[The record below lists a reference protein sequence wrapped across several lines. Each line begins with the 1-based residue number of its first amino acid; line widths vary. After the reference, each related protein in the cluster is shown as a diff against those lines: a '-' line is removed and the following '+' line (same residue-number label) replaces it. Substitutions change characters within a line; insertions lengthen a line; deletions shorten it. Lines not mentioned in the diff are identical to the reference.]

1 MSQDPYRPITTSRR
15 LAVPKNHRVW
25 TTSRAFPA
33 NAPLPLIGQTMEGIL
48 GTGADADGNL
58 WSTHRIISQ
67 PVMGKSD
74 GALVQISLT
83 HSTVPGLQ
91 SGGSFATF
99 TEYESF
105 AFRFPPIYPNSTA
118 FFPGGSQQRPRTVTG
133 RVVYEYA
140 EVGSSRFNGWRGEES
155 IWNYTDPTSGPF
167 EVKSNIAKE
176 SSVEYEIP
184 DGGYS
189 TVGRWLS
196 APFIFQDTINDAIA
210 INIPGELAYTVAASA
225 PSASTY
231 AGWVAAR
238 TEFIAARSIFQWQGD
253 IYGRRTVYVMAQ

>member
-1 MSQDPYRPITTSRR
+1 MSDPFRPITTSRR
-15 LAVPKNHRVW
+15 LDVPRNHRVW
-25 TTSRAFPA
+25 TTSRQFPA
-33 NAPLPLIGQTMEGIL
+33 DFPLPLIGATMEGIL
-48 GTGADADGNL
+48 GPGNDPDGFA
-58 WSTHRIISQ
+58 WSMHRILSQ
-67 PVMGKSD
+67 PSIGRAE
-74 GALVQISLT
+74 GALVPISIT

-91 SGGSFATF
+91 SGGTFTTF

-105 AFRFPPIYPNSTA
+105 PFRFPPIYPNGTS

-140 EVGSSRFNGWRGEES
+140 PLGSTRFNAWRAEET

-167 EVKSNIAKE
+167 EVKSNIAKD
-176 SSVEYEIP
+176 SAVEYEIP

-210 INIPGELAYTVAASA
+210 INIPGELAYTVVASA
-225 PSASTY
+225 PSATVY

-238 TEFIAARSIFQWQGD
+238 TEFIAGRSIFQWQGD